1 MAMASP
7 RSAIVIAFGILFS
20 ISIAFADDISHHG
33 SAPKSP
39 SCDNILRL
47 VKVKMWADGA
57 EGDELGGLTAKFG
70 GNLPTAA
77 KNSQKLPAVFAN
89 PLNCCSSSSSKVHL
103 FPQLTLFH
111 LFLA

>member
-1 MAMASP
+1 MVSVV
-7 RSAIVIAFGILFS
+7 SQ
-20 ISIAFADDISHHG
+20 
-33 SAPKSP
+33 
-39 SCDNILRL
+39 

-89 PLNCCSSSSSKVHL
+89 PLNCCSSSSSKVYL
-103 FPQLTLFH
+103 FPRLTFFH